1 VISKKLLF
9 SSTILSLPGLISI
22 FVSLLSIPIHLKIAG
37 IENYGNYI
45 MFHLLLTISFL
56 LNLGISKSIV
66 ISMNN
71 FPKYREEVAF
81 EGVKYTLFICFFI
94 LFFSILAILFFQEI
108 LGDEKIFL
116 IKYCSLGIIISLFYL
131 CFEGIFLG
139 NEKFKFSSLFNF
151 IFYSLALSVPS
162 LILIFYQNLTLE
174 NLIIISIMIKL
185 LTIMLMMFVLI
196 LKGLIKKNK
205 KKFLLNNLKKNSKWL
220 TSNSILDQFYYI
232 LDKYLIKIFLGPVAL
247 ATYSIPQQIMWKLS
261 VISKGFSNFLLPLLS
276 KKNSTNDDFNTSLNI
291 FLRILPVIIFSI
303 FPLYGLLLKIWLGSQ
318 FSEEILHL
326 TKIFSL
332 SVLFSCGSH
341 ILVTKFEASKI
352 LKQNIKFESY
362 LLPFFLIIIF
372 FLIINSFPLAFI
384 ALTILA
390 KELILLVLRMN
401 FLKMEINN
409 VNKYYYY
416 LIIFLIMF
424 FFSIYNQP
432 IFFIL
437 EIIMIIN
444 ILINYD
450 N

>member
-1 VISKKLLF
+1 MISKKLLF

-22 FVSLLSIPIHLKIAG
+22 FVSLLAIPIHLKIAG

-66 ISMNN
+66 ISINN

-81 EGVKYTLFICFFI
+81 EGVKYTLFISFFI
-94 LFFSILAILFFQEI
+94 FFFLILLLLLFQGI
-108 LGDEKIFL
+108 LGDEKVFL
-116 IKYCSLGIIISLFYL
+116 IKYCLFGIIISLFYL

-162 LILIFYQNLTLE
+162 LILIFYQDLSLE
-174 NLIIISIMIKL
+174 NLIIISLTIKL
-185 LTIMLMMFVLI
+185 VTIMLMMFVLI

-205 KKFLLNNLKKNSKWL
+205 KKLLLNNLKKNSKWL
-220 TSNSILDQFYYI
+220 TSNSILDQFYNL

-261 VISKGFSNFLLPLLS
+261 VIAKGFSNFLLPLLS

-291 FLRILPVIIFSI
+291 FLRILPVIMFSI
-303 FPLYGLLLKIWLGSQ
+303 FPFYTYLLKIWLGSQ
-318 FSEEILHL
+318 FNQEILYL

-362 LLPFFLIIIF
+362 ILPFFLISIF
-372 FLIINSFPLAFI
+372 LLIINSLSLVLI
-384 ALTILA
+384 SLVILT
-390 KELILLVLRMN
+390 KEFILLILRMN
-401 FLKMEINN
+401 FLRMQIKN

-416 LIIFLIMF
+416 ITIFLMML
-424 FFSIYNQP
+424 FFSVYNQT
-432 IFFIL
+432 IFIVL
-437 EIIMIIN
+437 EIVMIIN
-444 ILINYD
+444 ILLNYD

>member
-1 VISKKLLF
+1 
-9 SSTILSLPGLISI
+9 
-22 FVSLLSIPIHLKIAG
+22 
-37 IENYGNYI
+37 

-66 ISMNN
+66 ISINN

-81 EGVKYTLFICFFI
+81 EGVKYTLFISFFI
-94 LFFSILAILFFQEI
+94 FFFLILLLLFFQGI
-108 LGDEKIFL
+108 LGDEKVFL

-162 LILIFYQNLTLE
+162 LILIFYQDLSLE
-174 NLIIISIMIKL
+174 NLIIISLTIKL
-185 LTIMLMMFVLI
+185 VTIMLMMFVLI

-205 KKFLLNNLKKNSKWL
+205 KKLLLNNLKKNSKWL
-220 TSNSILDQFYYI
+220 TSNSILDQFYYL

-291 FLRILPVIIFSI
+291 FLRILPVIMFSI
-303 FPLYGLLLKIWLGSQ
+303 FPFYTFLLKIWLGSQ
-318 FSEEILHL
+318 FNQEILYL

-362 LLPFFLIIIF
+362 ILPFFLISIF
-372 FLIINSFPLAFI
+372 LLIINSLSLVLI
-384 ALTILA
+384 SLVILT
-390 KELILLVLRMN
+390 KEFILLILRMN
-401 FLKMEINN
+401 FLRMQIKN

-416 LIIFLIMF
+416 ITIFLMML

-444 ILINYD
+444 ILLNYD

>member
-1 VISKKLLF
+1 MISKKLLF

-22 FVSLLSIPIHLKIAG
+22 FVSLLAIPIHLKIAG

-66 ISMNN
+66 ISINN

-81 EGVKYTLFICFFI
+81 EGVKYTLFISFFI
-94 LFFSILAILFFQEI
+94 FFFLILLLLFFQGM
-108 LGDEKIFL
+108 LGDEKVFL

-162 LILIFYQNLTLE
+162 LILIFYQDLSLE
-174 NLIIISIMIKL
+174 NLIIISLTIKL
-185 LTIMLMMFVLI
+185 VTIMLMMFVLI

-205 KKFLLNNLKKNSKWL
+205 KKLLLNNLKKNSKWL
-220 TSNSILDQFYYI
+220 TSNSILDQFYYL
-232 LDKYLIKIFLGPVAL
+232 LDKYLIKIFLGPIAL
-247 ATYSIPQQIMWKLS
+247 ATYSIPQQITGKLT
-261 VISKGFSNFLLPLLS
+261 VMSKGFSAFLLPLLS
-276 KKNSTNDDFNTSLNI
+276 KKNFKNNDFNTSLNI
-291 FLRILPVIIFSI
+291 FLRILPVIMFSI
-303 FPLYGLLLKIWLGSQ
+303 FPFYTFLLKIWLGSQ
-318 FSEEILHL
+318 FNQEILYL

-362 LLPFFLIIIF
+362 ILPFFLISIF
-372 FLIINSFPLAFI
+372 LLIINSLSLVLI
-384 ALTILA
+384 SLVILT
-390 KELILLVLRMN
+390 KEFILLILRMN
-401 FLKMEINN
+401 FLRMQIKN

-416 LIIFLIMF
+416 ITIFLMML
-424 FFSIYNQP
+424 FFSVYNQT
-432 IFFIL
+432 IFIVL
-437 EIIMIIN
+437 EIVMIIN
-444 ILINYD
+444 ILLNYD

>member
-1 VISKKLLF
+1 MRVHKQHNSHPNLR
-9 SSTILSLPGLISI
+9 TIGVNEHI
-22 FVSLLSIPIHLKIAG
+22 
-37 IENYGNYI
+37 GNC
-45 MFHLLLTISFL
+45 
-56 LNLGISKSIV
+56 
-66 ISMNN
+66 
-71 FPKYREEVAF
+71 A
-81 EGVKYTLFICFFI
+81 
-94 LFFSILAILFFQEI
+94 
-108 LGDEKIFL
+108 
-116 IKYCSLGIIISLFYL
+116 
-131 CFEGIFLG
+131 
-139 NEKFKFSSLFNF
+139 
-151 IFYSLALSVPS
+151 
-162 LILIFYQNLTLE
+162 
-174 NLIIISIMIKL
+174 
-185 LTIMLMMFVLI
+185 
-196 LKGLIKKNK
+196 KNK
-205 KKFLLNNLKKNSKWL
+205 
-220 TSNSILDQFYYI
+220 T
-232 LDKYLIKIFLGPVAL
+232 
-247 ATYSIPQQIMWKLS
+247 PQ
-261 VISKGFSNFLLPLLS
+261 
-276 KKNSTNDDFNTSLNI
+276 
-291 FLRILPVIIFSI
+291 FSI
-303 FPLYGLLLKIWLGSQ
+303 FPFYTFLLKIWLGSQ
-318 FSEEILHL
+318 FNQEILYL

-416 LIIFLIMF
+416 LIIFLIML